1 MKLSGAG
8 EYIERVLRD
17 MEELDVRED
26 GSTHLGYLAGLR
38 LGGWLDTL
46 LVH

>member
-46 LVH
+46 SVH